1 MKNRQQR
8 REYQRSIKNDKRAS
22 KCPKCGHLSLFY
34 STQIKDPFDLDVTP
48 NGDGTSQVT
57 SKMTTA
63 IKCEICDN
71 IIYQG
76 EEVEKLIPP
85 GVILPLPL
93 YVFDYALRHPEVIPE
108 EEKEE

>member
-1 MKNRQQR
+1 MKNRAER
-8 REYQRSIKNDKRAS
+8 RAYERSIKNDKRAS

-34 STQIKDPFDLDVTP
+34 STQIKDLDVIP
-48 NGDGTSQVT
+48 NEDGTSQFA

-63 IKCEICDN
+63 IKCEVCDN
-71 IIYQG
+71 IIYKG
-76 EEVEKLIPP
+76 EEVEKLVPP

>member
-1 MKNRQQR
+1 MKNRAER
-8 REYQRSIKNDKRAS
+8 RAYERSIKNDKRAS

-34 STQIKDPFDLDVTP
+34 STQIKDLSFDVTP
-48 NGDGTSQVT
+48 NEDGTSQVT

-63 IKCEICDN
+63 IKCEVCDN
-71 IIYQG
+71 IIYKG
-76 EEVEKLIPP
+76 EEVEKLVPP

-93 YVFDYALRHPEVIPE
+93 YVFDYALRHPEVISE

>member
-1 MKNRQQR
+1 
-8 REYQRSIKNDKRAS
+8 
-22 KCPKCGHLSLFY
+22 
-34 STQIKDPFDLDVTP
+34 
-48 NGDGTSQVT
+48 
-57 SKMTTA
+57 MTTA
-63 IKCEICDN
+63 IKCEVCDN

-76 EEVEKLIPP
+76 KEVEKLIPP